1 MENPELGTQPTTPV
15 SPGRILSG
23 KGPQTSKPTPLD
35 VYLLVLAAEGNWGQS
50 REQTALKPPEASVL
64 SQLLLPSLSLN
75 VLDIQWVLLAKERS
89 QANHLFQPAQRSPFP
104 MGR

>member
-15 SPGRILSG
+15 SPGRIAIWER
-23 KGPQTSKPTPLD
+23 PQTSKPTPLD
-35 VYLLVLAAEGNWGQS
+35 VYLLVLAAEGNWGRS
-50 REQTALKPPEASVL
+50 CEQTAVESLEASAL
-64 SQLLLPSLSLN
+64 SQLLLPSVYLN
-75 VLDIQWVLLAKERS
+75 IQWVLLAKERS